1 MESILQDTKS
11 GLRKLLSDRGT
22 TFLVTLMLALGIGAN
37 TAIFSALRGSL
48 LAGLPY
54 ENADGLVMVWLDNE
68 RQGIRTDIT
77 SYPSFELTRENAT
90 TLEDLGVYR
99 PAFSTLSEGEPERV
113 QSSQVGANVLGM
125 LGVEPVRGR
134 LFENREDLD
143 GEEPTAILSDGL
155 WRRRYGGDPDV
166 VGTRII
172 VDGEPRTVVGV
183 MPPGFDFPGD
193 TELWMPMSL
202 SEGARTTRSF
212 WLYQI
217 GRLRPG
223 TTAGAAQR
231 EMNSIAEL
239 LLEANPRLEGY
250 HRLYVQT
257 LRDHMVGD
265 VRTPLMLLSMA
276 AGLVLL
282 IACSNVAHLLLARSS
297 RRERELSIRL
307 ALGATRGRLVR
318 LLQTESV
325 ILALA
330 GGALGAVLA
339 FFGLRG
345 LLTLGP
351 DSLTRLGTPAVDMP
365 VLIFCLLLS
374 LAVGQLVGL
383 LPALQISGSHLTEA
397 LKDGGHGTA
406 GARRR
411 RWWRRGLVSG
421 EVALALVLLV
431 CAGLLLRSF
440 DRLLSV
446 DRGFRTAGILTMD
459 VSLPGDGYAEADR
472 RSDFY
477 REVVEQLSA
486 FPEVEM
492 AAATSGVLLP
502 ELANSG
508 TVSIEGQPDRPDG
521 ERIEVTFDVVTP
533 GFFETVGTSILAGR
547 DVQPSDDAQSISVA
561 VVNEAMARRYWGSAE
576 DALDRRFGSSQNWVT
591 VVGVVADARRTSLEL
606 SARPSAYRPHTQQ
619 ARPAMTL
626 VVRARSGLGSTQE
639 TLQSLVPLMRRTVRA
654 VNPSLPLGEVGTLE
668 AELSDRVAA
677 RRFNTVLLATFAGLA
692 LVLSLVGIYGVVA
705 QWVEERTPEI
715 GVRIAL
721 GAGRGE
727 VVRWVLG
734 QGLLAPVIGLGV
746 GLALSFVATRSLRS
760 MLFEVAALDPITY
773 LLVPVLVLLVAT
785 AATLWPAL
793 RACWIDPV
801 RALQRSE

>member
-1 MESILQDTKS
+1 M
-11 GLRKLLSDRGT
+11 
-22 TFLVTLMLALGIGAN
+22 
-37 TAIFSALRGSL
+37 
-48 LAGLPY
+48 
-54 ENADGLVMVWLDNE
+54 
-68 RQGIRTDIT
+68 
-77 SYPSFELTRENAT
+77 
-90 TLEDLGVYR
+90 
-99 PAFSTLSEGEPERV
+99 
-113 QSSQVGANVLGM
+113 
-125 LGVEPVRGR
+125 
-134 LFENREDLD
+134 
-143 GEEPTAILSDGL
+143 
-155 WRRRYGGDPDV
+155 
-166 VGTRII
+166 
-172 VDGEPRTVVGV
+172 
-183 MPPGFDFPGD
+183 
-193 TELWMPMSL
+193 
-202 SEGARTTRSF
+202 
-212 WLYQI
+212 
-217 GRLRPG
+217 
-223 TTAGAAQR
+223 
-231 EMNSIAEL
+231 
-239 LLEANPRLEGY
+239 
-250 HRLYVQT
+250 
-257 LRDHMVGD
+257 
-265 VRTPLMLLSMA
+265 
-276 AGLVLL
+276 
-282 IACSNVAHLLLARSS
+282 
-297 RRERELSIRL
+297 
-307 ALGATRGRLVR
+307 
-318 LLQTESV
+318 
-325 ILALA
+325 
-330 GGALGAVLA
+330 
-339 FFGLRG
+339 
-345 LLTLGP
+345 
-351 DSLTRLGTPAVDMP
+351 
-365 VLIFCLLLS
+365 
-374 LAVGQLVGL
+374 
-383 LPALQISGSHLTEA
+383 
-397 LKDGGHGTA
+397 
-406 GARRR
+406 
-411 RWWRRGLVSG
+411 
-421 EVALALVLLV
+421 ALVLLV

-440 DRLLSV
+440 DRLLAV

-459 VSLPGDGYAEADR
+459 VSLPDDGYAEADR

-486 FPEVEM
+486 FPDVEV
-492 AAATSGVLLP
+492 ASATSGVLLP

-508 TVSIEGQPDRPDG
+508 TVSIEGQPDRPDA

-576 DALDRRFGSSQNWVT
+576 DALDRRFGSSQNWLT
-591 VVGVVADARRTSLEL
+591 VVGVVADARRTSLEQ

-639 TLQSLVPLMRRTVRA
+639 ALQSLVPLMRRTVRA

-773 LLVPVLVLLVAT
+773 VLVPVLVLLVAT